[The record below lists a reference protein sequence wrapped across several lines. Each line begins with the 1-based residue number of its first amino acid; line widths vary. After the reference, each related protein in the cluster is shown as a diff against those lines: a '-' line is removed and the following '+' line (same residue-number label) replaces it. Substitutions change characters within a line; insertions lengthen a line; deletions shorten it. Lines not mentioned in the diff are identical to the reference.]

1 MDMPNSLLEVCP
13 APRILGGQCPE
24 SSSHRDPSSQSPA
37 PRQGFEAR
45 PKASKKLGVSMFF
58 LSEKV
63 KRDEKSLCD
72 HLFFCCFTDNQVGVD
87 WSMPTSTV
95 QLCHHTQ
102 TRSSSTLEAV
112 IVAGRKQMW

>member
-1 MDMPNSLLEVCP
+1 MVGCGIDACLSMDMPNSWLEVCP

-72 HLFFCCFTDNQVGVD
+72 HLFSLTIRLELIGQCQH
-87 WSMPTSTV
+87 P
-95 QLCHHTQ
+95 L
-102 TRSSSTLEAV
+102 SSFATTHRQ
-112 IVAGRKQMW
+112 GRPPLLKLS